1 MKQSEIVKKSHGLS
15 YYTAA
20 NPQIRAL
27 YRSGKR
33 PTEFGNKVWATSL
46 VLLDYLDTKPFPLQ
60 GLRVLEVGC
69 GWGLLGVYLAKV
81 HACDV
86 TCTDLDEHVLPIVQL
101 HAILNGVS
109 LKTKRASFS
118 ELSSD
123 FLEDFDLILGAEI
136 CYCEEAGRDMTM
148 LVRRAFESGVEQ
160 VLIADP
166 GRPDFEDC
174 KAYCTKNYDTS
185 LIELP
190 GSVNGKTTQLLR
202 IHSCETGRV
211 NQFHATNGCKMK

>member
-1 MKQSEIVKKSHGLS
+1 MGDTVIHMKQSEVIKKRQGLS

-20 NPQIRAL
+20 NPQIMAL

-86 TCTDLDEHVLPIVQL
+86 TCTDVDELVLPIAQL
-101 HAILNGVS
+101 HATINGVS
-109 LKTKRASFS
+109 ITTKRASFS
-118 ELSSD
+118 GLYSD
-123 FLEDFDLILGAEI
+123 FLNDFDLIVGAEI
-136 CYCEEAGRDMTM
+136 CYCEEAARDMM
-148 LVRRAFESGVEQ
+148 QLVDRAFASSVKQ
-160 VLIADP
+160 ILIADP

-174 KAYCTKNYDTS
+174 QAYCTKNHVTS

-190 GSVNGKTTQLLR
+190 GSVNGKTTQVLVV
-202 IHSCETGRV
+202 SPS
-211 NQFHATNGCKMK
+211 